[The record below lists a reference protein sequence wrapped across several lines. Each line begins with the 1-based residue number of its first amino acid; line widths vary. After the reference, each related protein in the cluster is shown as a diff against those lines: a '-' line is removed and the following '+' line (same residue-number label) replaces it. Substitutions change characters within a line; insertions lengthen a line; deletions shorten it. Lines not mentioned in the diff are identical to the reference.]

1 MKLTVLAVLSLFT
14 FTISAQRPQGKGAP
28 RDWSKMP
35 KNGRVIGKVMD
46 ASLNEPLS
54 FATIS
59 LIHGKD

>member
-1 MKLTVLAVLSLFT
+1 MKLTVLAVLSIFT

-46 ASLNEPLS
+46 ASLN
-54 FATIS
+54 
-59 LIHGKD
+59 